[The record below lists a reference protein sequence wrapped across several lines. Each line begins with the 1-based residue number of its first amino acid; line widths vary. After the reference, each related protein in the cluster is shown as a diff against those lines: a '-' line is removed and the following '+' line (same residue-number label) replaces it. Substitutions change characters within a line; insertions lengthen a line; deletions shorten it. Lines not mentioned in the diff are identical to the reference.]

1 MFEKKIKQID
11 VTDAL
16 KEKKKFSINEDDI
29 KPILAYS
36 VFTMKY
42 ILKKKS
48 TILMP
53 IASFFVLLML
63 TIIPSFFKEVTA
75 DIFTKVVLLV
85 VSSICISI
93 TSVFATIKGLNLFK
107 DISSEGMEIIIVSK
121 PIKRSQI
128 ILVRFIY
135 FFLLGIILC
144 LLNYFAILIGL
155 LSSANLVPESF
166 SIFKY
171 ISLFFIS
178 MLLIYIFF
186 GSLSILLSLK
196 FSTKLVSSFSLGFL
210 SMGTLF
216 AQLLPQVAPM
226 IEKGFTHK
234 YSDISFASTGN
245 YSSLKYKLTSDGKII
260 IYTKDVNTPL
270 TPDEIKFI
278 IEAMNTKDDYSWI
291 NIVNNFLN
299 PIAGISKI
307 SSVASSV
314 FNNNSYGEKV
324 NFTDYYISF
333 NESQKVIN
341 NLWENK
347 NYFLGIDD
355 LERRNDRIKFTL
367 KVKTSQNPEFHNE
380 DILLTNFYSLK
391 SFFEDYINLSKVE
404 KVFNS
409 ILDENLNNLN
419 ELEII
424 KIIMDKSQGLFD
436 NALDKE
442 FLNDPTLKNLLGLTN
457 TNSNEII
464 EIDKVD
470 FKEKLT
476 ILFFYLWGLKKLD
489 NNMENFIN
497 RDIFIN
503 SIIEGEKSNKFLNIS
518 FSLFSY
524 DDSISPF
531 FFTSSMD
538 NQYDVFVSGGEK
550 ASSLAVGLLWSG
562 IILII
567 LSSTIVIYYKKDF
580 E

>member
-1 MFEKKIKQID
+1 MIQKKIKTTNI
-11 VTDAL
+11 TNGI

-36 VFTMKY
+36 LFTMKY

-48 TILMP
+48 TILIP
-53 IASFFVLLML
+53 IASFFTILIL
-63 TIIPSFFKEVTA
+63 TIIPSFFKEVTPEMFA
-75 DIFTKVVLLV
+75 KVILLV

-107 DISSEGMEIIIVSK
+107 DISSEGLEIIIVSK
-121 PIKRSQI
+121 PIRRSQI
-128 ILVRFIY
+128 ILVRFLY

-155 LSSANLVPESF
+155 LSSTNLVPESF

-216 AQLLPQVAPM
+216 AQLMPQVAPM

-234 YSDISFASTGN
+234 YAEISTASTSD
-245 YSSLKYKLTSDGKII
+245 YSPLKYKLTSDGKII

-270 TPDEIKFI
+270 TPNEIKVI

-299 PIAGISKI
+299 PIAGITKI

-314 FNNNSYGEKV
+314 FNDNSYGEKV

-333 NESQKVIN
+333 NESQKVTN

-347 NYFLGIDD
+347 NYFLGMDD
-355 LERRNDRIKFTL
+355 LERQNDRIKFTL
-367 KVKTSQNPEFHNE
+367 KVKTGENPEFHNE
-380 DILLTNFYSLK
+380 DILLTNLYSLK
-391 SFFEDYINLSKVE
+391 SFFEDYINLPKVE
-404 KVFNS
+404 TAFNS

-419 ELEII
+419 DLETI
-424 KIIMDKSQGLFD
+424 KIIMDKSQGLLD
-436 NALDKE
+436 NA
-442 FLNDPTLKNLLGLTN
+442 FNDPTLKNLLSL

-518 FSLFSY
+518 FSLSSY

-531 FFTSSMD
+531 LLSSPID
-538 NQYDVFVSGGEK
+538 NQYDVFVNDGEK
-550 ASSLAVGLLWSG
+550 ASSIAVGLLWSG

-567 LSSTIVIYYKKDF
+567 LSGTVVIYYKKDF

>member
-1 MFEKKIKQID
+1 MIQKKIKTTNI
-11 VTDAL
+11 TNGIE
-16 KEKKKFSINEDDI
+16 EKKKFSINEDDI

-48 TILMP
+48 TILIP
-53 IASFFVLLML
+53 IASFFTILIL
-63 TIIPSFFKEVTA
+63 TIIPSFFKEVTPEMFA
-75 DIFTKVVLLV
+75 KVILLV

-107 DISSEGMEIIIVSK
+107 DISSEGLEIIIVSK
-121 PIKRSQI
+121 PIRRSQI
-128 ILVRFIY
+128 ILVRFLY

-155 LSSANLVPESF
+155 LSSTNLVPESF

-216 AQLLPQVAPM
+216 AQLMPQVAPM

-234 YSDISFASTGN
+234 YAEISTASTSD
-245 YSSLKYKLTSDGKII
+245 YSPLKYKLTSDGKII

-270 TPDEIKFI
+270 TPNEIKVI

-299 PIAGISKI
+299 PIAGITKI

-314 FNNNSYGEKV
+314 FNDNSYGEKV

-333 NESQKVIN
+333 NESQKVTN

-347 NYFLGIDD
+347 NYFLGMDD
-355 LERRNDRIKFTL
+355 LERQNDRIKFTL
-367 KVKTSQNPEFHNE
+367 KIKTSENPEFHNE
-380 DILLTNFYSLK
+380 DILLTNLYSLK

-404 KVFNS
+404 TAFNS

-419 ELEII
+419 DLETI
-424 KIIMDKSQGLFD
+424 KIIMDKSQGLLD
-436 NALDKE
+436 NA
-442 FLNDPTLKNLLGLTN
+442 FNDPTLKNLLSL

-518 FSLFSY
+518 FSLSSY

-531 FFTSSMD
+531 LLSSPIE
-538 NQYDVFVSGGEK
+538 NQYDVFVNDGEK
-550 ASSLAVGLLWSG
+550 ASSIAVGLLWSG

-567 LSSTIVIYYKKDF
+567 LSSTMVIYCKKDF